1 MRNRPETI
9 LERHSRRLKGRTAW
23 ILGGKRIGQVVARA
37 LAEQGVHLIINY
49 LNSPDA
55 AQATARMARGLGVR
69 ALVVQCDASD
79 QSSVKR
85 AVRDFRRAF
94 PRVDIL
100 INMASVYDKVK
111 LEDITPLDWRRNL
124 GAHVLGTFWPVQA
137 ALPLMSTGAH
147 VINVADRTSIG
158 PVYKDYLP
166 YVVSKGAVRDLTRA
180 LAKEL
185 AGRGIIVNSI
195 APGPILPPSSL
206 SRSAVAALR
215 GRSALKVPINS
226 REATEQ
232 FALLVLYLSCVT
244 LSSGATYSLDQGQNL
259 SLE

>member
-1 MRNRPETI
+1 MRNRRRAI
-9 LERHSRRLKGRTAW
+9 LQRHYGRLKGRTAW

-49 LNSPDA
+49 LNSREA
-55 AQATARMARGLGVR
+55 AERTAHMARGLGVR

-79 QSSVKR
+79 RSSVEQ
-85 AVRDFRRAF
+85 AVRDFRGAF
-94 PRVDIL
+94 SSIDLL
-100 INMASVYDKVK
+100 INMASVFDKVK
-111 LEDITPLDWRRNL
+111 LKDITPLDWRRNL
-124 GAHVLGTFWPVQA
+124 EAHVLGTFWPVQA
-137 ALPLMSTGAH
+137 ALPLMPIGAH
-147 VINVADRTSIG
+147 IINVADRTSIG

-180 LAKEL
+180 LAKEP

-195 APGPILPPSSL
+195 APGPILPPDSL
-206 SRSAVAALR
+206 SSRSVAGIR
-215 GRSALKVPINS
+215 NRSPLKVPVDD

-244 LSSGATYSLDQGQNL
+244 LTSGATYSLDQGQNL